1 MSGEKNLAKLTIKPD
16 GGQDILVLFN
26 PNSYTISKSVTWN
39 ADQASGGKNH
49 TKIELNAPPLKFG
62 GGGSRQLSM
71 ELFFDVT
78 EQPGKDVRDDTDQIA
93 GLTRIGRGRK
103 DPPPCTVVWGAPR
116 TPKGDFPF
124 RGVVSSLTQKFTLFN
139 SNGTPIRATLN
150 VTFTEFLKPEDDK
163 LQTDPDYTVHVI
175 KRGDTLSNVAAK
187 MYGDP
192 ARWRAIAERNDIDNP
207 IHLEIGRRLGIP
219 DVGE

>member
-139 SNGTPIRATLN
+139 SHGTPIRATLN

-187 MYGDP
+187 IYGDP
-192 ARWRAIAERNDIDNP
+192 ARWRAIADRNDIDDP
-207 IHLEIGRRLGIP
+207 IHLEIGQRLGIP